1 VALVSATLAK
11 MDAPEELLAW
21 SAEFQSDLGAA
32 WGRCPSPVWL
42 FWLAGAAGTA
52 LEKALAV
59 VLTWSAEVA
68 TSVPEATE
76 LVLKTLETV
85 EESARRG
92 RGEACVAAAERAESA
107 SRSAP
112 ASFRAKPPLGFEAL
126 TMAAAWAARAAEGL
140 VASRKRAEAVR
151 MQRAQHV
158 ASLLGTGV
166 DTTVERE
173 TLMCLNTESLPDSPV
188 HAELLY
194 VVAALA
200 QSALYLVSTREAQD
214 PDRPRSSVEED
225 EAQVVRALFK
235 KL

>member
-1 VALVSATLAK
+1 
-11 MDAPEELLAW
+11 MDAPAELLSW
-21 SAEFQSDLGAA
+21 SAEFDAELGAA
-32 WGRCPSPVWL
+32 WDQCPSPVWL
-42 FWLAGAAGTA
+42 MWLAGAAGTA
-52 LEKALAV
+52 LDQALLV

-68 TSVPEATE
+68 TSVPEAEE
-76 LVLKTLETV
+76 LVRQTLESV

-92 RGEACVAAAERAESA
+92 RGEACAAAAERAEAA

-151 MQRAQHV
+151 MQRAQHM
-158 ASLLGTGV
+158 ASFLGTGV
-166 DTTVERE
+166 DTTVQRE
-173 TLMCLNTESLPDSPV
+173 TPMCLDTESLPDSPV

-200 QSALYLVSTREAQD
+200 QTALYLVSTREAQD
-214 PDRPRSSVEED
+214 PDRPRVSLEEE
-225 EAQVVRALFK
+225 EADLVRALFK
-235 KL
+235 AL

>member
-1 VALVSATLAK
+1 
-11 MDAPEELLAW
+11 MDAPEELLSW
-21 SAEFQSDLGAA
+21 SAEFGSDLGAA
-32 WGRCPSPVWL
+32 WSQCPTPVWL
-42 FWLAGAAGTA
+42 IWLAGAAETA
-52 LEKALAV
+52 LDKALLV
-59 VLTWSAEVA
+59 VLTWSTEVA
-68 TSVPEATE
+68 TSVPEAE
-76 LVLKTLETV
+76 QLVLQTLEEV

-92 RGEACVAAAERAESA
+92 RGEACVAAAERAEAA

-140 VASRKRAEAVR
+140 IASRKRAEAVR
-151 MQRAQHV
+151 MQRAQHM
-158 ASLLGTGV
+158 ASFLGTGV

-173 TLMCLNTESLPDSPV
+173 TPMCLNTDSLPDSPV

-214 PDRPRSSVEED
+214 PDRPRASIAEE
-225 EAQVVRALFK
+225 EADLVRALFK
-235 KL
+235 AL